1 MIATVIVTIVSMRM
15 SPVPMPVTFVA
26 VAMPMTFVTVPMTF
40 MSVPMPVT
48 FGAVPMT
55 MTFMAVPV
63 TLGAVSMP
71 VTFVSVSVG
80 VGVRG
85 LYVFLRGDFKHLI
98 INRHPLQAECLHI
111 HNLLQINTRFR
122 RRK

>member
-1 MIATVIVTIVSMRM
+1 MMIATVIVTIVSMRM
-15 SPVPMPVTFVA
+15 TPVSMPVTF
-26 VAMPMTFVTVPMTF
+26 MTV
-40 MSVPMPVT
+40 SVPV
-48 FGAVPMT
+48 
-55 MTFMAVPV
+55 TFMAVSVPV
-63 TLGAVSMP
+63 TFGAVSMP

>member
-1 MIATVIVTIVSMRM
+1 
-15 SPVPMPVTFVA
+15 MPVTFVA
-26 VAMPMTFVTVPMTF
+26 V
-40 MSVPMPVT
+40 SMPVT
-48 FGAVPMT
+48 FMAVSVSVTFMT
-55 MTFMAVPV
+55 VSVPVTFMAVSVPV
-63 TLGAVSMP
+63 TFGAVSMP

>member
-55 MTFMAVPV
+55 MTF
-63 TLGAVSMP
+63 
-71 VTFVSVSVG
+71 VSVSVG

-85 LYVFLRGDFKHLI
+85 LYVFLRGDFKNLI
-98 INRHPLQAECLHI
+98 VNRHPLQAECLHI
-111 HNLLQINTRFR
+111 HNLFQIDARFR
-122 RRK
+122 RRE